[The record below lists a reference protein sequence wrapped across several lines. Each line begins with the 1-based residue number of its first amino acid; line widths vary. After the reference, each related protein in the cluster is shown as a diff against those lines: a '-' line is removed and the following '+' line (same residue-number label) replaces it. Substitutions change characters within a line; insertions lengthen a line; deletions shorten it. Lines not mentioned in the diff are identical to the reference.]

1 MKRSVL
7 IVFLSLLAFMY
18 VNAKTDG
25 QPSIGLYLGGCVGT
39 EYIIEDPLS
48 QPMTV
53 AITDYNKNPYR
64 LTEYRW
70 GGGVY
75 FTIKVKFP
83 NTVSYSKVSVKSTIG
98 YGGEFT
104 VNNQAV
110 LIQTFFPMASQ
121 KQFSIFVEPI
131 Q

>member
-1 MKRSVL
+1 MKRSL
-7 IVFLSLLAFMY
+7 LFLFLSIFTFV
-18 VNAKTDG
+18 VNAKTDS
-25 QPSIGLYLGGCVGT
+25 QPSIGLFLGGDAGT
-39 EYIIEDPLS
+39 EYVIEDPLNQS
-48 QPMTV
+48 MKVT
-53 AITDYNKNPYR
+53 ITDYSKNPYR

-104 VNNQAV
+104 VNNQAA

-131 Q
+131 K

>member
-1 MKRSVL
+1 MSVT
-7 IVFLSLLAFMY
+7 IS
-18 VNAKTDG
+18 
-25 QPSIGLYLGGCVGT
+25 
-39 EYIIEDPLS
+39 
-48 QPMTV
+48 
-53 AITDYNKNPYR
+53 DYSKNPYR

-83 NTVSYSKVSVKSTIG
+83 NTISYSKVSVKSTIG
-98 YGGEFT
+98 YGGEFA
-104 VNNQAV
+104 VYNNAA

-131 Q
+131 P

>member
-1 MKRSVL
+1 MKRFVL
-7 IVFLSLLAFMY
+7 IFLSFLIFMF
-18 VNAKTDG
+18 VNAKADA
-25 QPSIGLYLGGCVGT
+25 QPSIGLFLGGCSGT

-48 QPMTV
+48 QPLSVT
-53 AITDYNKNPYR
+53 ITDYSKNPYR

-83 NTVSYSKVSVKSTIG
+83 NTISYSKVSVKSTIG

-104 VNNQAV
+104 VYKNEA
-110 LIQTFFPMASQ
+110 LIQTFFPMVGQ

>member
-1 MKRSVL
+1 MKRSIL
-7 IVFLSLLAFMY
+7 FIILSIFSFV

-25 QPSIGLYLGGCVGT
+25 QPSIGLYLGGGSGT
-39 EYIIEDPLS
+39 EYVIEDPLN

-53 AITDYNKNPYR
+53 TITDYNRSPYR

-83 NTVSYSKVSVKSTIG
+83 NNVSYSKVSVQSTIG
-98 YGGEFT
+98 YGGEFS
-104 VNNQAV
+104 VYNQAA
-110 LIQTFFPMASQ
+110 LIQTFFPMANQ
-121 KQFSIFVEPI
+121 KQFSIFIEP
-131 Q
+131 QK